1 MPQIRFGSPKLG
13 PSISAPF
20 CFQTDH
26 VRFIR
31 NTPFSICSKY
41 FELSRKNSRFWGISI
56 WNFQIQMPSHD
67 QIFLRMLL
75 GHYHSPYWNHLQC
88 GSHVTV
94 HLATGL
100 KWGWKLIKDEEI
112 QIIRKELNDLSL
124 EKPDMDSF
132 NQLLNKEDS
141 NLDTSL
147 IMYAE
152 QLARKDVE
160 INSLRSKRKE
170 LEGRVRQGLGFSC

>member
-1 MPQIRFGSPKLG
+1 MDKDRFNGRSHEPDSGLYVLVCTTVFSG
-13 PSISAPF
+13 N
-20 CFQTDH
+20 
-26 VRFIR
+26 VRVW
-31 NTPFSICSKY
+31 K
-41 FELSRKNSRFWGISI
+41 RK
-56 WNFQIQMPSHD
+56 Q
-67 QIFLRMLL
+67 
-75 GHYHSPYWNHLQC
+75 
-88 GSHVTV
+88 
-94 HLATGL
+94 
-100 KWGWKLIKDEEI
+100 DEEI

-170 LEGRVRQGLGFSC
+170 LEGRVRQG

>member
-1 MPQIRFGSPKLG
+1 MSTPQI
-13 PSISAPF
+13 
-20 CFQTDH
+20 
-26 VRFIR
+26 
-31 NTPFSICSKY
+31 
-41 FELSRKNSRFWGISI
+41 EL
-56 WNFQIQMPSHD
+56 
-67 QIFLRMLL
+67 
-75 GHYHSPYWNHLQC
+75 
-88 GSHVTV
+88 
-94 HLATGL
+94 
-100 KWGWKLIKDEEI
+100 WKRRKDEEI

-170 LEGRVRQGLGFSC
+170 LEGRVRQG

>member
-1 MPQIRFGSPKLG
+1 MKYFSMWWHLHYFFEMPQIRFGSPKLG

-56 WNFQIQMPSHD
+56 WS
-67 QIFLRMLL
+67 
-75 GHYHSPYWNHLQC
+75 SYWNHLQC
-88 GSHVTV
+88 RSPLTV
-94 HLATGL
+94 HFASES
-100 KWGWKLIKDEEI
+100 KWVWKLIKDEEI

-170 LEGRVRQGLGFSC
+170 LEGRVRQGRGFSW